1 MAPTYFN
8 PSLVG
13 QFWTCE
19 SIVDLVMLPSLPVCL
34 IHGGRMEQGTS
45 DHRKVALSVAI
56 CKKECRWE
64 SALRLLEEARPWP
77 TARIAAVNDALS
89 ACERSTAWIQALS
102 TVSAISSD
110 ATSPSVVTWTCCMS
124 ACSRK
129 KSWLGALELLRG
141 VRTGAVEISVV
152 TCNIVT
158 TACER
163 GHQWQLAVAS
173 TTCMAEHGFLEDSV
187 ACNAALSACNCLV
200 LWGKA
205 LALLAGAGGKSI
217 RLTEISYNT
226 AEDVAGAA
234 GRWQPSLQILQEL
247 FSSTLRASPISFN
260 TAITGCSRA
269 FMWQRGLSVLGELA
283 LKRLTKTLVSLTAAM
298 SSCAAAGRWAQAAQ
312 LLAEG
317 RSMALEPTAMTLNAL
332 LSAYGNGLC
341 WQRAVN
347 MLEDMVEDK
356 LELDQVSY
364 NIVLDACG
372 SAGMW
377 QLAWHILRVMWQRK
391 ISANAISFNSA
402 MAASAKEDLWEQG
415 LHLLGDMASRG
426 VRADAVTCSAALNTL
441 GWERVSTLLARA
453 SREVELDAIAFNA
466 AMGALSSAEQWQ
478 DALFLHQETPELRRQ
493 LPNAA
498 VVKGPWLRA
507 LAVAAGMDAC
517 RLQTDLRGTGAVV
530 SSTEKGWRWQ
540 PALQLLQAAR
550 LQTMQAS
557 TIVLSPVASAC
568 EKSAQWQSAL
578 GFVVTRR
585 RYDAGTSQDDSEV
598 YLFNAAI
605 SACEKSEVEWVAA
618 LQLLALASCEHV
630 QSDVVTF
637 SATLSACGLESQNA
651 TPRAGLLHCA
661 GCLADLGEKPGK
673 WRHALDL
680 LGKAEALKVATNLI
694 SLNAAVSACH
704 KGEAIPDGT
713 ILTGRF
719 ATSRRS
725 CASIMGWRPGL
736 LRLFWELVITAMPRM
751 LPDTEAA
758 DDNLDV
764 KDGLSEPNALR
775 PNCAGFLSCFWATGS
790 HVIVLF
796 ARFFYISSD
805 FALSRRSRGY
815 HGSETHMELG
825 WTACPRLLR
834 VDCKMFVVFDAG
846 RSTT

>member
-637 SATLSACGLESQNA
+637 SATLSAC
-651 TPRAGLLHCA
+651 
-661 GCLADLGEKPGK
+661 EKPGK

-764 KDGLSEPNALR
+764 KDGLSEPNALS
-775 PNCAGFLSCFWATGS
+775 PWPHFLHLKTARQSALERLCTQGGQTARASC
-790 HVIVLF
+790 
-796 ARFFYISSD
+796 
-805 FALSRRSRGY
+805 RSRGY